1 MSKKL
6 ESSFKNMLIVLTTIS
21 LVSALALGSVYN
33 LTKEPIELA
42 KKEKQENA
50 IKEVLPEHTRLG
62 TADSVY
68 LKGLVQPF
76 VVYLAYN
83 NEDFVGAAV
92 QSYTNNGFSGEIKVM
107 VGFDAA
113 GNIVNY
119 AVLEQAETP
128 GLGTK
133 IVDWFKT
140 EKGKQNILGMNGS
153 SEQLKVT
160 KDGGE
165 VDAIT
170 AATISSRAF
179 LESVKLAYAAY
190 NDNYDVVMGATS
202 LSEDENAADDHA
214 ALSSE
219 ESFNQE
225 QHEEKPDQKP
235 VVSES
240 DKE

>member
-1 MSKKL
+1 
-6 ESSFKNMLIVLTTIS
+6 
-21 LVSALALGSVYN
+21 
-33 LTKEPIELA
+33 
-42 KKEKQENA
+42 
-50 IKEVLPEHTRLG
+50 
-62 TADSVY
+62 
-68 LKGLVQPF
+68 
-76 VVYLAYN
+76 
-83 NEDFVGAAV
+83 
-92 QSYTNNGFSGEIKVM
+92 
-107 VGFDAA
+107 
-113 GNIVNY
+113 
-119 AVLEQAETP
+119 LEQAETP

-133 IVDWFKT
+133 IEDWFKT

-190 NDNYDVVMGATS
+190 NDNYDVVMGATP
-202 LSEDENAADDHA
+202 LSDQENEVDHI

-225 QHEEKPDQKP
+225 QNDEIPDKKP

>member
-1 MSKKL
+1 M
-6 ESSFKNMLIVLTTIS
+6 
-21 LVSALALGSVYN
+21 
-33 LTKEPIELA
+33 
-42 KKEKQENA
+42 
-50 IKEVLPEHTRLG
+50 
-62 TADSVY
+62 
-68 LKGLVQPF
+68 
-76 VVYLAYN
+76 
-83 NEDFVGAAV
+83 GACST
-92 QSYTNNGFSGEIKVM
+92 SYTNNGFSGEIKVM

-190 NDNYDVVMGATS
+190 NDNYDVVLGATS
-202 LSEDENAADDHA
+202 LYDEEDTS
-214 ALSSE
+214 SSE
-219 ESFNQE
+219 ESFNQNNMRGS
-225 QHEEKPDQKP
+225 QIK
-235 VVSES
+235 SGGFRIR
-240 DKE
+240 

>member
-21 LVSALALGSVYN
+21 LVSALALGSVYK

-50 IKEVLPEHTRLG
+50 IKEVLPEYTRLG
-62 TADSVY
+62 EADTIY
-68 LKGLVQPF
+68 LEGLALPF

-83 NEDFVGAAV
+83 EEDLVGAAV
-92 QSYTNNGFSGEIKVM
+92 QSHSNKGFSGEIKVM
-107 VGFDAA
+107 VGFDVD

-119 AVLEQAETP
+119 AVLEQMETP

-133 IVDWFKT
+133 MVDWFKT
-140 EKGKQNILGMNGS
+140 DKGKQNILGMDGGS
-153 SEQLKVT
+153 DRLKVT

-179 LESVKLAYAAY
+179 LESIRLAYAAY
-190 NDNYDVVMGATS
+190 NDNYDGMSGATS
-202 LSEDENAADDHA
+202 VSVEENAVDEVSI
-214 ALSSE
+214 SSE
-219 ESFNQE
+219 ESLDQE
-225 QHEEKPDQKP
+225 QNNIAPESQE
-235 VVSES
+235 VAIVAS